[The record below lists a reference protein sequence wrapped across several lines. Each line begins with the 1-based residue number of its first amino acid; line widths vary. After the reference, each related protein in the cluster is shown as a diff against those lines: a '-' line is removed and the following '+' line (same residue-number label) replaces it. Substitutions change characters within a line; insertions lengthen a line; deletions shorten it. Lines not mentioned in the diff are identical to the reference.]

1 MFLAEE
7 DGQIEECVI
16 TCILCINN
24 ILIIILIYTQI
35 PIQAQIQKLKKQ
47 KCYNGNSI
55 NHICVFP

>member
-35 PIQAQIQKLKKQ
+35 PIQAQRYIFKEKHKYDL
-47 KCYNGNSI
+47 
-55 NHICVFP
+55 

>member
-16 TCILCINN
+16 TCTLCIN

-35 PIQAQIQKLKKQ
+35 PIQAQRYIFKEKHKYDL
-47 KCYNGNSI
+47 
-55 NHICVFP
+55 